1 MEKYR
6 PKYVREIVG
15 NREAVERLQVIS
27 EEGNMPNII
36 LSVSAPWPPWF
47 HEEGF
52 TCQDQISNGGSPLC
66 GLDGAASRVWF

>member
-15 NREAVERLQVIS
+15 NKEAVERLQVIS

-36 LSVSAPWPPWF
+36 LSVSASLNLNP
-47 HEEGF
+47 EMY
-52 TCQDQISNGGSPLC
+52 I
-66 GLDGAASRVWF
+66 